1 MPFPW
6 TFTQHHSF
14 LLFQSH
20 NWVGVPSADGCW
32 QQIFFLSLW
41 LGKANKLSWAGEWL
55 HLRRRSRSAGKGG
68 EKAGVF
74 YRKMAK
80 GKRSEACREGWEG
93 KCTMSGK
100 TSVTVWAP
108 AYPWVTYFI
117 LRQHSKQGMRRDWWI
132 IEEEMAAFL
141 SFTLSPSA
149 TPPPTHPS
157 FFYFN
162 CGTKKDFINN
172 LRDFFGVCCWRGGHV
187 ACSRQRYVSRECARE
202 RQKLVE
208 CECISSRQRDI
219 SGYFC
224 SRCTLNCKN
233 RRAGFSFSRFKNAHL
248 CNDWPRRGAL
258 LLIAWRYHPLYV
270 PSRLWANSELLD
282 EVA

>member
-1 MPFPW
+1 MLFVPFPW

-55 HLRRRSRSAGKGG
+55 HLRRSRRAGKGG

-117 LRQHSKQGMRRDWWI
+117 LRQHSKQGMRRGWWI
-132 IEEEMAAFL
+132 IEEEMAAFF

-172 LRDFFGVCCWRGGHV
+172 LRDFFGVCCWRGGARSV
-187 ACSRQRYVSRECARE
+187 QSSEIRQPWVCARKTE
-202 RQKLVE
+202 TCRMWVHQFE
-208 CECISSRQRDI
+208 AE
-219 SGYFC
+219 GYFC
-224 SRCTLNCKN
+224 PRCTLNCKN
-233 RRAGFSFSRFKNAHL
+233 RRAGFSFSHFKNAHL

-258 LLIAWRYHPLYV
+258 LLIACRYHPLYV

-282 EVA
+282 EAA